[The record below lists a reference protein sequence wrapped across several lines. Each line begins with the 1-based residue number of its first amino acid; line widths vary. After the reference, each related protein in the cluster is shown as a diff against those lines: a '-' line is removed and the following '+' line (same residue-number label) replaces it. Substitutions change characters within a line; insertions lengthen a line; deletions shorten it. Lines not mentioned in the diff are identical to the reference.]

1 MDEVLMELR
10 QAAKAGPD
18 RLSSALSRHSGDLTY
33 ALASAASER
42 VDSVRDPYNLTG
54 WLLAAEIYT
63 RLGDKERAIE
73 SYINLGQARYMAAD
87 TLDEYRDTRDLALSV
102 IERAD
107 SEGLGVL
114 AYYAAVLAAD
124 CAYYAGEVSSGG
136 ERFAWRVT
144 ALEDIVHAAGRI
156 SPGSTG
162 PWFVR
167 FVDLLAVIAN
177 LIMGANPAGPD
188 SDRVIEL
195 LHGAAVAA
203 RRLVPETFQFPGD
216 ANQTANIRSTLER
229 LREEY
234 GWEGSAPGPK
244 LVIRPD
250 QRQLGPT
257 LQFIKEHLGAG
268 DRLDFHANA
277 ALPWLLVA
285 GREAS
290 TILEEMKRRGVRV
303 HAIEQ

>member
-1 MDEVLMELR
+1 MDDVLMELR
-10 QAAKAGPD
+10 QAAMAGPD
-18 RLSSALSRHSGDLTY
+18 ALSSALARHSGDLSY

-54 WLLAAEIYT
+54 WLLAAEIYA
-63 RLGDKERAIE
+63 RLGENERALE
-73 SYINLGQARYMAAD
+73 SYVNLGQARYMAAD
-87 TLDEYRDTRDLALSV
+87 TVDEYRDTRDLALSV
-102 IERAD
+102 IETAD
-107 SEGLGVL
+107 SEGLGGV
-114 AYYAAVLAAD
+114 ASAAAVLAAD
-124 CAYYAGEVSSGG
+124 CAYYAGEASRGG

-144 ALEDIVHAAGRI
+144 ALEDIVHAARRI
-156 SPGSTG
+156 SPGETG

-177 LIMGANPAGPD
+177 LIMAANPAGPD
-188 SDRVIEL
+188 GDRVIEL

-229 LREEY
+229 LREAY
-234 GWEGSAPGPK
+234 GWEGAAPGPK

-250 QRQLGPT
+250 QQQLGPA
-257 LQFIKEHLGAG
+257 LEFIQEHVGAG
-268 DRLDFHANA
+268 DRLEFHANA
-277 ALPWLLVA
+277 TPPWLLVA

-303 HAIEQ
+303 QAIE